1 MSRDKRILRFTFW
14 VNNLV
19 FMLLAALIIVS
30 FSHLFYIW
38 APILSVMLV
47 VTCVAMLWYMQHHL
61 GVKSFKGLYWVD
73 DERDRLITLKV
84 HSTVMFSAT
93 YFLYGLLG
101 IICLLL
107 NWHLSSQELGQ
118 TLLAIIWLA
127 LVASNL
133 QYYWLWL
140 KYDQA

>member
-1 MSRDKRILRFTFW
+1 MSRAKRILRFTFW

-19 FMLLAALIIVS
+19 FLLLAALIIVS

-38 APILSVMLV
+38 APILSLMLV

-93 YFLYGLLG
+93 YFLCGLLG

-107 NWHLSSQELGQ
+107 NWHLSSQKLGQ

>member
-1 MSRDKRILRFTFW
+1 MSRAKRILRFTFW

-19 FMLLAALIIVS
+19 FLLLAVLIIVS

-38 APILSVMLV
+38 APIISLVLV
-47 VTCVAMLWYMQHHL
+47 VTCVAMLWYMRHQL

-84 HSTVMFSAT
+84 HSTVMVSAT

-107 NWHLSSQELGQ
+107 NWRLSSQELGQ

-133 QYYWLWL
+133 QYYWLWI
-140 KYDQA
+140 KYDQE

>member
-1 MSRDKRILRFTFW
+1 M
-14 VNNLV
+14 NNLV
-19 FMLLAALIIVS
+19 FLLLAALIIVS

-84 HSTVMFSAT
+84 HSTVMISAT
-93 YFLYGLLG
+93 YFLCGLLG

-107 NWHLSSQELGQ
+107 NWHLSTQELGQ

>member
-1 MSRDKRILRFTFW
+1 MSRAKRILRFTFW

-19 FMLLAALIIVS
+19 FLLLAALIIVS

-38 APILSVMLV
+38 APVLSLMLV
-47 VTCVAMLWYMQHHL
+47 VTCVVMLWYMQHHL

-84 HSTVMFSAT
+84 HSTVMFSTT

>member
-1 MSRDKRILRFTFW
+1 M
-14 VNNLV
+14 NNLV
-19 FMLLAALIIVS
+19 FLLLAALIIVS

-38 APILSVMLV
+38 APILSLMLV

-101 IICLLL
+101 IIYLLL

-118 TLLAIIWLA
+118 TLLAIIGLA

-133 QYYWLWL
+133 QYYWL
-140 KYDQA
+140 

>member
-1 MSRDKRILRFTFW
+1 MSRAKRILRFTFW

-19 FMLLAALIIVS
+19 FLLLAALIIVS

-84 HSTVMFSAT
+84 HSTVMISAT
-93 YFLYGLLG
+93 YFLCGLLG

-107 NWHLSSQELGQ
+107 NWHLSTQELGQ

>member
-1 MSRDKRILRFTFW
+1 MSRAKRILRFTFW

-19 FMLLAALIIVS
+19 FLLLAALIIVS

-84 HSTVMFSAT
+84 HSTVMISAT
-93 YFLYGLLG
+93 YFLCGLLG

>member
-1 MSRDKRILRFTFW
+1 M
-14 VNNLV
+14 NNLV
-19 FMLLAALIIVS
+19 FLLLAALIIVS

-38 APILSVMLV
+38 APILSLMLV

>member
-1 MSRDKRILRFTFW
+1 MSRAKRILRFTFW

-19 FMLLAALIIVS
+19 FLLLAALIIVS

-38 APILSVMLV
+38 APILSLVLV

-84 HSTVMFSAT
+84 HSTVMISAT

>member
-1 MSRDKRILRFTFW
+1 M
-14 VNNLV
+14 NNLV
-19 FMLLAALIIVS
+19 FLLLAALIIVS

-38 APILSVMLV
+38 APILSLMLV

-93 YFLYGLLG
+93 YFLCGLLG

>member
-1 MSRDKRILRFTFW
+1 M
-14 VNNLV
+14 NNLV
-19 FMLLAALIIVS
+19 FLLLAALIIVS

-38 APILSVMLV
+38 APILSLMLV

-61 GVKSFKGLYWVD
+61 GVKSFKSLYWVD

-107 NWHLSSQELGQ
+107 NWHLSTQELGQ